1 MIGLLQ
7 TAEDALRG
15 RSPHNRVGRLAE
27 NAAIHFLRRHGCT
40 VLERNFRARSGEGE
54 IDLVACHGAAL
65 VFVKVKKRT
74 TDEYGAPHCPVDS
87 EKGPALERTASEY
100 ANRSGVERIK
110 MRFDVVSVV
119 LGNPVRVDWQRG
131 VFRPGPAFQEMCSG
145 PVPELP
151 HGRAT
156 GGKKAK
162 VSIKSATLGAIVDVL
177 ASILLTTPF
186 VFLAMLRFH
195 LHPGPLGAIAAALRG
210 HAPLCAALALAG
222 GLCCTFGGYV
232 TAWIVNHNELANGLL
247 SSYLAVGIAAGS
259 IAAGERG
266 GPLPAALLLLA
277 ISPVC
282 GWLGGYVR
290 RAERRCGN

>member
-1 MIGLLQ
+1 M
-7 TAEDALRG
+7 AEDIA
-15 RSPHNRVGRLAE
+15 V
-27 NAAIHFLRRHGCT
+27 HFLRRHGCT
-40 VLERNFRARSGEGE
+40 VLERNYGARSGEGE

-87 EKGPALERTASEY
+87 EKGPALERAASEY
-100 ANRSGVERIK
+100 ANRSGAERIR
-110 MRFDVVSVV
+110 MRFDAVSVV
-119 LGNPVRVDWQRG
+119 LDNPVRVDWQRG

-145 PVPELP
+145 GGPELA

-156 GGKKAK
+156 GEKKAK
-162 VSIKSATLGAIVDVL
+162 VSVKSATIGAIVDVV
-177 ASILLTTPF
+177 ASILLTAPF
-186 VFLAMLRFH
+186 VFLAMMRFH
-195 LHPGPLGAIAAALRG
+195 LHPGPQGAIAAALRG

-232 TAWIVNHNELANGLL
+232 TAWIVNHNELANGVL
-247 SSYLAVGIAAGS
+247 SAYLAVGIAAAS
-259 IAAGERG
+259 IAAGKRG

-282 GWLGGYVR
+282 GWLGGYFR
-290 RAERRCGN
+290 RAQRRCGN